1 MSIRSTRPER
11 ASRSVR
17 TATPRSTPTGRVA
30 GWVHTEE
37 SLARHVARAEDT
49 ADDIESAAGGLA
61 GGGDPDALFPPRPGR
76 QCGWCDYRRHCPE
89 GRAAAPER
97 APWSGLAE
105 EAPAAGTQQAPA
117 APAG

>member
-1 MSIRSTRPER
+1 M
-11 ASRSVR
+11 
-17 TATPRSTPTGRVA
+17 
-30 GWVHTEE
+30 HTEE
-37 SLARHVARAEDT
+37 SLARHVARAGDT
-49 ADDIESAAGGLA
+49 ADDIEAAAGGLA
-61 GGGDPDALFPPRPGR
+61 AGGDPDALFPPRSGR
-76 QCGWCDYRRHCPE
+76 QCGWCDFRRHCPE